1 MALSPSTGNHH
12 LHSYAQWLAVSGGCA
27 GLAFAQDCGLGDSPR
42 DARNAGVRSL
52 VHGYRAAQSR
62 CGSRRAFGQGYAV
75 RQRRVSALLKKY
87 GLIGSMSRKGNC
99 WDNAVMERFFS
110 EHEDGASL
118 AKRLREAINDV
129 ADYNFGFYNC
139 GRLHSMLG
147 NLSPNAFERESAI
160 QQPIDVSKIT

>member
-1 MALSPSTGNHH
+1 
-12 LHSYAQWLAVSGGCA
+12 
-27 GLAFAQDCGLGDSPR
+27 
-42 DARNAGVRSL
+42 
-52 VHGYRAAQSR
+52 
-62 CGSRRAFGQGYAV
+62 
-75 RQRRVSALLKKY
+75 
-87 GLIGSMSRKGNC
+87 
-99 WDNAVMERFFS
+99 MERFFS

-129 ADYNFGFYNC
+129 ADYIFGFYNC